1 MPFSRGSSNPEI
13 KPRSSALQVDSLL
26 SEPPGKV
33 GAVVGS
39 QLAVPWCRWLAAPG
53 GWRQWSGLC
62 HGTLVGG
69 LLVLPG
75 MWGQQPT
82 SALRTLCGGR
92 GKPILS
98 HRFLIFLSFFFF
110 IWLSVCYF
118 DWVIVCYF
126 DCAISIILSSRSL
139 ILSSVFVILL
149 FILMSSVFISANE
162 FSNFSW
168 LLLIVSS
175 SFLQLS
181 AFLLIAFLNSLNIS
195 LLPLLDWRSL
205 SHCSFMGILL
215 IF

>member
-1 MPFSRGSSNPEI
+1 MPFSRGSSNPGI
-13 KPRSSALQVDSLL
+13 KPRSSALQMDSLL

-33 GAVVGS
+33 GAVIGS
-39 QLAVPWCRWLAAPG
+39 QLAVPWWRWLAAPG

-69 LLVLPG
+69 LLVLLG
-75 MWGQQPT
+75 MWGQQPV
-82 SALRTLCGGR
+82 SDLRTLCSSR
-92 GKPILS
+92 GKPIS
-98 HRFLIFLSFFFF
+98 SCRFLIFLFSF

-118 DWVIVCYF
+118 DWVI
-126 DCAISIILSSRSL
+126 SIFLSSRSL

-205 SHCSFMGILL
+205 SYCSFEGILL

>member
-1 MPFSRGSSNPEI
+1 MPFSRGSSNPGI
-13 KPRSSALQVDSLL
+13 KPRSSALQMDSLL

-33 GAVVGS
+33 GAVIGS
-39 QLAVPWCRWLAAPG
+39 QLAVPWWRWLAAPG

-69 LLVLPG
+69 LLVLLG
-75 MWGQQPT
+75 MWGQQPV
-82 SALRTLCGGR
+82 SDLRTLCSSR
-92 GKPILS
+92 GKPIS
-98 HRFLIFLSFFFF
+98 SCRFLIFLFSF

-118 DWVIVCYF
+118 DWVI
-126 DCAISIILSSRSL
+126 SIFLSSRSL

-168 LLLIVSS
+168 LLLIISS

-181 AFLLIAFLNSLNIS
+181 AFLLIAFLNSFSIS

>member
-1 MPFSRGSSNPEI
+1 MPFSRGSSNPGI
-13 KPRSSALQVDSLL
+13 KPRSSALQMDSLL

-33 GAVVGS
+33 GAVIGS
-39 QLAVPWCRWLAAPG
+39 QLAVPWWRWLAAPG

-69 LLVLPG
+69 LLVLLG
-75 MWGQQPT
+75 MWGQQPV
-82 SALRTLCGGR
+82 SDLRTLCSSR
-92 GKPILS
+92 GKPIS
-98 HRFLIFLSFFFF
+98 SCRFLIFLFSF

-118 DWVIVCYF
+118 DWVI
-126 DCAISIILSSRSL
+126 SIFLSSRSL

-168 LLLIVSS
+168 LLLIISS

-205 SHCSFMGILL
+205 SYCSFEGILL